1 MPIPPSSVVKLHF
14 GDFDLF
20 FPSHH
25 PLNTFVPQP
34 HILQEL
40 CSCLTKLVHTSR
52 ARLVHQLICHWSKPS
67 TRLRVYLFYPNFLSH
82 VLLGLSFGPVI
93 RTALFQCHEASAFC
107 SGGRHAR
114 TGRVVAPAST
124 PMAAQAPELPAGR
137 EPMLER
143 WCYFCGRRGQPTR
156 GSSRGRKRVAFVR
169 CGHTQPGRGRGAT
182 AHDGSPSAKYF
193 PGGRRLLP
201 RTEDPERRAR
211 AERTPHWACE
221 VCGGKNADLC
231 REAEHQAAATSSQG
245 GAGEQPRRGTMA
257 GARTAAGGWSGL
269 LLRDGFGCDD
279 EEVEGTCA
287 LWLRL
292 YLQEL
297 SIEDGLTL
305 RRVCAGLRKAMD
317 ASEVFKGRLEFQMQ
331 MKNFGYRARHAAHRG
346 RRTAL

>member
-1 MPIPPSSVVKLHF
+1 
-14 GDFDLF
+14 
-20 FPSHH
+20 
-25 PLNTFVPQP
+25 
-34 HILQEL
+34 
-40 CSCLTKLVHTSR
+40 
-52 ARLVHQLICHWSKPS
+52 
-67 TRLRVYLFYPNFLSH
+67 
-82 VLLGLSFGPVI
+82 
-93 RTALFQCHEASAFC
+93 
-107 SGGRHAR
+107 
-114 TGRVVAPAST
+114 
-124 PMAAQAPELPAGR
+124 MAAQAPELPAGR

-331 MKNFGYRARHAAHRG
+331 MKNFGYRARELDMRRIEADARHCDRNDQQRERRAKDKAKAKAADKQELQRL
-346 RRTAL
+346 RK